1 MRRVI
6 KVIILVVMIALL
18 AYGGLCVYANCIA
31 TDPSRLEMPTAEEAP
46 YSFLVENTGTLI
58 LSDEYEKFGDTG
70 GSCTYILHGYWELIG
85 MEFKYRENDIVLSE
99 QVFGEI
105 TVKRRQ

>member
-1 MRRVI
+1 MRKII

-18 AYGGLCVYANCIA
+18 AYGGLCVYANCIK
-31 TDPSRLEMPTAEEAP
+31 TDSSRLEMPSAEEAP
-46 YSFLVENTGTLI
+46 FSFLVENTGTLI
-58 LSDEYEKFGDTG
+58 LTDEYEQFGDTA
-70 GSCTYILHGYWELIG
+70 GSRKYILHSYWELVG

-105 TVKRRQ
+105 TVKRR

>member
-6 KVIILVVMIALL
+6 KVIILIVMIGML

-31 TDPSRLEMPTAEEAP
+31 KDPTRLEMPTEEEAP

-58 LSDEYEKFGDTG
+58 LTDEYEQFGDTA
-70 GSCTYILHGYWELIG
+70 GSRKYILHGYWEMVG
-85 MEFKYRENDIVLSE
+85 MEFQYRESDIILQE

-105 TVKRRQ
+105 TVRQR